1 MMSANSHTI
10 EANALLLRCL
20 TDELAQGPAGDHFYY
35 HEVERVAGAEVV
47 VDGRTLVM
55 MSSNEY
61 LGLSQHP
68 RVVEAATEAIRRWGA
83 SPCGSRLANG
93 TRSYHIELEEEL
105 ADFLGAE
112 ACHVFSAG
120 YLACMAAVATLV
132 HRGDVVLA
140 DKSIHSSLVDGCL
153 LSHATLKRF
162 RHDDL
167 VHLERLLKEL
177 PATQPKAIVVDGV
190 YSIEGHIASL
200 GCIADLAET
209 HGAMVIV
216 DDAHG
221 LGVLGAQGRGTVNHL
236 GLTGRIDVQAGSFS
250 KSLASTGGF
259 IAADREIIRYLRAHS
274 RQIIFS
280 AALSPAPAAAA
291 LAALRLLRDEPEHHQ
306 RLQENS
312 AYYRRGLSEMGI
324 DYWDS
329 PTASLPIVLGS
340 QERCQCVWQSLWDDG
355 FFTVIVSSPG
365 VAAGH
370 ELIRTAITA
379 LHTRE
384 QIDRF
389 LEALKKG
396 LAKCGS

>member
-1 MMSANSHTI
+1 M
-10 EANALLLRCL
+10 LWRCV
-20 TDELAQGPAGDHFYY
+20 TDELAQHPACDSMYY
-35 HEVERVAGAEVV
+35 QEIEQVSGTEVV
-47 VDGRTLVM
+47 VDGRRLVM

-68 RVVEAATEAIRRWGA
+68 KVIQASIEALQRWGA

-93 TRSYHIELEEEL
+93 TRSYHLELEEEL
-105 ADFLGAE
+105 AAFLGVE
-112 ACHVFSAG
+112 ACHIFSAG
-120 YLACMAAVATLV
+120 YLACMAAVATLA
-132 HRGDVVLA
+132 HRGDVILA

-162 RHDDL
+162 KHEDL
-167 VHLERLLKEL
+167 AHLERLLREL
-177 PATQPKAIVVDGV
+177 PAHQPKAIVVDGV

-200 GCIADLAET
+200 ACIVELAEA

-221 LGVLGAQGRGTVNHL
+221 LGVLGEQGRGTANHL
-236 GLTGRIDVQAGSFS
+236 GLTGRINVQAGSFS

-259 IAADREIIRYLRAHS
+259 IGADREVIRYLRAHC

-280 AALSPAPAAAA
+280 AALPPAPAAAA
-291 LAALRLLRDEPEHHQ
+291 LASLRLLRDEPEHHQ
-306 RLQENS
+306 RLRENI
-312 AYYRRGLSEMGI
+312 AYYRQGLTALGI
-324 DYWDS
+324 DFWDS

-340 QERCQCVWQSLWDDG
+340 QERCQQVWSSLWEDG
-355 FFTVIVSSPG
+355 FFTVIVTSPG

-379 LHTRE
+379 RHTRP

-389 LEALKKG
+389 LDALKKG
-396 LAKCGS
+396 LAKCGA